1 MIGIDARQA
10 NSRKRNE
17 MEPAMGGARRDQR
30 MQVHWRISIKIQ
42 NDDAEGDGSLPFV
55 IHVTQS

>member
-1 MIGIDARQA
+1 
-10 NSRKRNE
+10 
-17 MEPAMGGARRDQR
+17 MEPAMGGASRDQR